1 MLRRENYRPGIIRI
15 VADHL
20 RRLAGRID
28 PNGHTRN
35 FELAVV
41 IKLAPIG
48 LPVHVPFQAVVRL
61 KIPAGETAHVLPH
74 GLGRRVHNLRFYGGP
89 RFGALGPNRGEDCGD
104 AGPCAQSA
112 DGELKWP
119 DHVRL
124 TPRLNA
130 ARRPGR
136 DTPNIVPNGMCMQ
149 LSPATT
155 IEKTLWRR
163 ARRES
168 PARTLITA
176 ETANHNAKT
185 A

>member
-74 GLGRRVHNLRFYGGP
+74 VLWRPVHNLRFYGWP
-89 RFGALGPNRGEDCGD
+89 RFGVVAPYRGEDCSN
-104 AGPCAQSA
+104 CEHSAQIAVAESKFA
-112 DGELKWP
+112 QR
-119 DHVRL
+119 VRL
-124 TPRLNA
+124 TTRSA
-130 ARRPGR
+130 AH
-136 DTPNIVPNGMCMQ
+136 
-149 LSPATT
+149 S
-155 IEKTLWRR
+155 
-163 ARRES
+163 
-168 PARTLITA
+168 
-176 ETANHNAKT
+176 
-185 A
+185 